1 MNVKDLQPSYTMR
14 DMAKMFRRVDE
25 LTRTNNVLST
35 QLATA
40 NAELAQA
47 KSEIA
52 DLTSQLYDIQGDL
65 VRQMT
70 APQVLTRLPHMD
82 A

>member
-1 MNVKDLQPSYTMR
+1 MNVKDLQPTYTMR

-25 LTRTNNVLST
+25 LTRANNMLTT

-40 NAELAQA
+40 QAELAQA

-52 DLTSQLYDIQGDL
+52 DLTTQVDDMQGDL

-70 APQVLTRLPHMD
+70 APRVLPTERHI